1 MKIAITGHTKGI
13 GKAIADLFHDH
24 DIVGLSRSNG
34 YDIKDVSKICN
45 AAIDCDIFINN
56 AYQSR
61 YQTDILNMM
70 YMLWKDQN
78 KIIINIGSTVTDY
91 PRTEIEKDHE
101 QWDYRDD
108 KKSLQSLF
116 RKLAKSKS
124 VCRLGLVTPGST
136 DTDMVRHHNNP
147 KLDTIEVAKAVE
159 LIVNNKNLKEIVLY
173 V

>member
-13 GKAIADLFHDH
+13 GKSIADLLYDH
-24 DIVGLSRSNG
+24 EIVGLSRTTG
-34 YDIKDVSKICN
+34 YDIADVSKICK
-45 AAIDCDIFINN
+45 AASDCDVFINN
-56 AYQSR
+56 AYHSK
-61 YQTDILNMM
+61 YQTEILNMM
-70 YMLWKDQN
+70 YILWKDQN

-116 RKLAKSKS
+116 RKLAKSNS

-136 DTDMVRHHNNP
+136 DTDMVRHHNVP
-147 KLDTIEVAKAVE
+147 KLEPIEVATAVDL
-159 LIVNNKNLKEIVLY
+159 LIKNSYFKEIVLY